1 MMKNDEGSRQ
11 EAEVK
16 TILMIDDSV
25 VMLKHAWEILRQ
37 FTDRYRVIPVTSGE
51 EGLRVLSN
59 NKVDVDLIILEYKMQ
74 KMDGFTFLE
83 EMRKRRIDIP
93 VILTAQQ
100 MSREIM
106 NETVPMGVV
115 GFLNKPYPQTSMI
128 NMLHSILY
136 ESDTDNLR

>member
-1 MMKNDEGSRQ
+1 M
-11 EAEVK
+11 K

-25 VMLKHAWEILRQ
+25 VMLKHAWEIMRQ
-37 FTDRYRVIPVTSGE
+37 FTDRYRAIPVTSGA

-100 MSREIM
+100 MSSEIM

-136 ESDTDNLR
+136 ESNTDTIR

>member
-1 MMKNDEGSRQ
+1 M
-11 EAEVK
+11 K

-25 VMLKHAWEILRQ
+25 VMLKHAWEIMRQ
-37 FTDRYRVIPVTSGE
+37 FTDRYRAIPVTSGA

-83 EMRKRRIDIP
+83 EMRKRRINIP

-100 MSREIM
+100 MSSDIM

-136 ESDTDNLR
+136 ESNTDTIR

>member
-1 MMKNDEGSRQ
+1 M
-11 EAEVK
+11 K

-25 VMLKHAWEILRQ
+25 VMLKHAWEIMRQ
-37 FTDRYRVIPVTSGE
+37 FTDRYRAIPVTSGA

-100 MSREIM
+100 MSSEIM

-136 ESDTDNLR
+136 ESNTED

>member
-1 MMKNDEGSRQ
+1 M
-11 EAEVK
+11 K

-25 VMLKHAWEILRQ
+25 VMLKHAWEIMRQ
-37 FTDRYRVIPVTSGE
+37 FTDRYRAIPVTSGS

-83 EMRKRRIDIP
+83 EMRKRRINIP

-100 MSREIM
+100 MSSDIM

>member
-1 MMKNDEGSRQ
+1 M
-11 EAEVK
+11 K

-25 VMLKHAWEILRQ
+25 VMLKHAWEIMRQ
-37 FTDRYRVIPVTSGE
+37 FTDRYRAIPVTSGT

-100 MSREIM
+100 MSSEIM

-136 ESDTDNLR
+136 ESNTED